1 MTEIELMQAHLSARI
16 ARNNAREL
24 LRIDVAT
31 EALARRNK
39 ADGIFEVARKAVAD
53 AELKVHAAELALQQ
67 AEEAIDRFDEAANG

>member
-24 LRIDVAT
+24 LRIAVAT

-39 ADGIFEVARKAVAD
+39 ADDIFDVARKAVAD
-53 AELKVHAAELALQQ
+53 AELKAHAAELALQQ
-67 AEEAIDRFDEAANG
+67 AEEAIDQFDESNNG